1 MKSHAPDSATPLG
14 KMAESK
20 IYFIRKNRVMLSFDL
35 ANLYQV
41 PTKVFTQAIKRN
53 LTRFPSDFM
62 FQLTPEEWTNL
73 RSQFVTSSSDWGGIR
88 YLPFAFTEQGIA
100 MLSSVLNS
108 EQAIQVNVEII
119 RTFVRLRE
127 IISSHRDLEKKLEA
141 LECKYDGKFKA
152 IFEAIR
158 QIMNPCSGPKRKI
171 GIR

>member
-1 MKSHAPDSATPLG
+1 
-14 KMAESK
+14 
-20 IYFIRKNRVMLSFDL
+20 
-35 ANLYQV
+35 
-41 PTKVFTQAIKRN
+41 
-53 LTRFPSDFM
+53 
-62 FQLTPEEWTNL
+62 
-73 RSQFVTSSSDWGGIR
+73 
-88 YLPFAFTEQGIA
+88 